1 MAENKQHINRKLEF
15 SWRFW
20 LPFVFLAI
28 AVVLAEDRHPML
40 AFISGL
46 AIVLAAE
53 DSREIYCAEAGG
65 AGTSTM
71 NHICRV
77 FVHTSTESRLS
88 SCLATAPPLTA
99 NHSCSP
105 RGT

>member
-1 MAENKQHINRKLEF
+1 MADKKQHINWKLEF

-46 AIVLAAE
+46 ATVLTAE
-53 DSREIYCAEAGG
+53 DSGKYIARKQAEQ
-65 AGTSTM
+65 
-71 NHICRV
+71 
-77 FVHTSTESRLS
+77 E
-88 SCLATAPPLTA
+88 
-99 NHSCSP
+99 P
-105 RGT
+105 RQ